1 MTNYIYNT
9 FVNHKISQKY
19 RKCRKSLDYL
29 FYNLH
34 ICSSHAK
41 KDIIKIQKVFRGW
54 KSRKKLEF
62 YKQLP
67 LELWN
72 KILYYIRYQHYIK
85 QYFLTSL
92 NKIYSLKINK
102 LYSRMNDIII
112 RHVYNTVSSKE
123 IQEYMN
129 NYKTIKNFIFNQKF
143 IIEKSNTRDI
153 IIVN

>member
-29 FYNLH
+29 YKLH

-41 KDIIKIQKVFRGW
+41 KHIIKIQKVFRGW
-54 KSRKKLEF
+54 KSRKKVEF

-85 QYFLTSL
+85 QYFLKSL
-92 NKIYSLKINK
+92 NKIYSLKINN

-129 NYKTIKNFIFNQKF
+129 NYKTIKNFIFNQRF
-143 IIEKSNTRDI
+143 IIEKNTTRDI